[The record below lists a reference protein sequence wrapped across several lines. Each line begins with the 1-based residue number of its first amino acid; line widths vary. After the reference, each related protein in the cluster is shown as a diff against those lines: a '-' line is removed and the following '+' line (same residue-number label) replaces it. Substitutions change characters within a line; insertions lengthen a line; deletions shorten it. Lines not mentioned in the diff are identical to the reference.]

1 MYNSWNDRM
10 NLFFNKPKLTT
21 VLTHS
26 LTFTSWSFS
35 RNPLSTSFKTFSV
48 YLTDKQAELA
58 SVLRELCEFRSFR
71 TIAKVFRP
79 TNKTSKMNGNSFP
92 NGTIFRMHM
101 YISSKVTHAKYAVA
115 ETRIS
120 GVKRITVIHVLR
132 NLLPLLTMYF
142 CIEFQ
147 DFKLML
153 NHV

>member
-1 MYNSWNDRM
+1 M

-21 VLTHS
+21 VLMHS

-48 YLTDKQAELA
+48 YLADKQAELA
-58 SVLRELCEFRSFR
+58 SVHHELRKIRSFHLDTKSTNQQIFYGNSIPNR
-71 TIAKVFRP
+71 TIFC
-79 TNKTSKMNGNSFP
+79 
-92 NGTIFRMHM
+92 MHM

-115 ETRIS
+115 ETRVS
-120 GVKRITVIHVLR
+120 GVKWITVIHVLR
-132 NLLPLLTMYF
+132 KYLRPLLTMYF
-142 CIEFQ
+142 RIEFQ